1 VVRFLLLI
9 LPTGTTPPPA
19 VLRAGH
25 AAERIRRA
33 DLAGVLAV
41 LRGVHGQQIVDDEV
55 SLSYVANEVAT
66 TYTG

>member
-1 VVRFLLLI
+1 MS
-9 LPTGTTPPPA
+9 LP
-19 VLRAGH
+19 H
-25 AAERIRRA
+25 A

-55 SLSYVANEVAT
+55 SLSYVANEVAP